1 MRAFTSRG
9 RVTYDWIMGCHVR
22 VSLDSCSAR
31 GGRLTG
37 GGERRE
43 LGLALCGLAEAIEL
57 VGRASSSTQ
66 GFSLTLHFLPREL
79 YKMS

>member
-1 MRAFTSRG
+1 MPSHPGAESLTTGLWAVMFS
-9 RVTYDWIMGCHVR
+9 